1 MNVFNQAWDVVKMPY
16 KAFACPKCN
25 QPDLIPN
32 ISNGNQ
38 KLRNMTCKNCGYI
51 AYPKQRKGREFY
63 LTNKVKDEDK
73 KRGEELTQ
81 KIIDEKNN
89 IIGTDAGYLPN
100 KKTEYDSIRDIYQHP
115 LEMLLGNLGY
125 KSISDLM
132 RSHARLKAEKDKR
145 FSDIIRR
152 NRPDAE
158 QIESEDVERRM
169 LSFENTN
176 NKFLLNAFLNRD
188 RSKKE
193 PSVEE
198 DSSNFPPNNLDIH
211 ADSKVKEK
219 DGIYDDKEMWR
230 RD

>member
-16 KAFACPKCN
+16 KAFACPKCG
-25 QPDLIPN
+25 QPDLVPN
-32 ISNGNQ
+32 ISNINQ
-38 KLRNMTCKNCGYI
+38 RLGNMTCKNCGYI

-81 KIIDEKNN
+81 KIIDKFNRGGSN
-89 IIGTDAGYLPN
+89 KAGYLPN

-115 LEMLLGNLGY
+115 LEMLLDSLGH

-132 RSHARLKAEKDKR
+132 RSHARLKAEKDSR
-145 FSDIIRR
+145 LSDSMRR
-152 NRPDAE
+152 NMPDAE
-158 QIESEDVERRM
+158 QHESEELERRM
-169 LSFENTN
+169 LSFEEIN
-176 NKFLLNAFLNRD
+176 NEFLLNAFLSRD

-211 ADSKVKEK
+211 ADSKVKEEK
-219 DGIYDDKEMWR
+219 GIYDDKEMWR

>member
-16 KAFACPKCN
+16 KAFACPECG

-32 ISNGNQ
+32 YLYRFKNQ
-38 KLRNMTCKNCGYI
+38 VNNMTCKNCGYI
-51 AYPKQRKGREFY
+51 AYPKQRKSREDY

-81 KIIDEKNN
+81 KIIDKFNRGGSNE
-89 IIGTDAGYLPN
+89 AGYLPN
-100 KKTEYDSIRDIYQHP
+100 KKTEYDDIGHIYRHP
-115 LEMLLGNLGY
+115 LEMLLAGLGH

-132 RSHARLKAEKDKR
+132 RSYARLKAKEDSR
-145 FSDIIRR
+145 LSDSMRR
-152 NRPDAE
+152 NMPDAE
-158 QIESEDVERRM
+158 QHESEELKR
-169 LSFENTN
+169 
-176 NKFLLNAFLNRD
+176 NAFLSRD

-198 DSSNFPPNNLDIH
+198 DSSNEEDASNFPPNNLDIH
-211 ADSKVKEK
+211 ADSKVKEEK
-219 DGIYDDKEMWR
+219 GIYDDKEMWR

>member
-25 QPDLIPN
+25 QPDLVPN
-32 ISNGNQ
+32 FLNDNQ
-38 KLRNMTCKNCGYI
+38 RLHNMTCKNCGYI
-51 AYPKQRKGREFY
+51 AYPKQRKGRQDY
-63 LTNKVKDEDK
+63 LTNKVKDYDK
-73 KRGEELTQ
+73 KRGEEFTQ
-81 KIIDEKNN
+81 KLIDEQNN
-89 IIGTDAGYLPN
+89 IIGTDAGYIPN

-132 RSHARLKAEKDKR
+132 RSHARLKAEKDSR
-145 FSDIIRR
+145 LSDSMRR
-152 NRPDAE
+152 NRSDAE
-158 QIESEDVERRM
+158 QYESEDLERRM
-169 LSFENTN
+169 LSFENIN

-211 ADSKVKEK
+211 ADSKVKEEK
-219 DGIYDDKEMWR
+219 GIYDDKEMWR